1 MDTLQM
7 DLLYIR
13 MPGLQKLAFQ
23 DFAMKMYIT
32 YRNALPIGS

>member
-23 DFAMKMYIT
+23 DFAMM